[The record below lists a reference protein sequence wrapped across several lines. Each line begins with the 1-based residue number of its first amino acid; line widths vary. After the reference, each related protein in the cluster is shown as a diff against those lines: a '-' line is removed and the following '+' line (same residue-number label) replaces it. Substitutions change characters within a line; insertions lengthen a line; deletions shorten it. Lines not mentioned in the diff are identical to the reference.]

1 MLLREQLDAL
11 AGERYPAWWELLV
24 VDNRS
29 SDNIAFVVAAYPQCR
44 PQEND
49 QPLGV
54 ALASQLFLSDGAA
67 TVEAW
72 MG

>member
-1 MLLREQLDAL
+1 VV
-11 AGERYPAWWELLV
+11 ELLV

-67 TVEAW
+67 TVEA
-72 MG
+72 